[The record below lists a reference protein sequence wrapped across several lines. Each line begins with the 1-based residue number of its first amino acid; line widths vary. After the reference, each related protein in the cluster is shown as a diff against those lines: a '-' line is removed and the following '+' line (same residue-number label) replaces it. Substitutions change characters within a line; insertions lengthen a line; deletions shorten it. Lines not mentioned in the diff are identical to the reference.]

1 MAQESN
7 VQIAYKEIQAI
18 AEKYKVSGLVVVS
31 DPSGNHIRAG
41 HFHMDRE
48 MIGIKDSKSASNL
61 LNDLG
66 SIVNRTFMLLV
77 QNIFKIDITLQS
89 ITQ

>member
-1 MAQESN
+1 
-7 VQIAYKEIQAI
+7 
-18 AEKYKVSGLVVVS
+18 
-31 DPSGNHIRAG
+31 
-41 HFHMDRE
+41 MDRE